1 MRIPLRRLGVYLA
14 AFLFA
19 ILVNFTL
26 PRLMPGSPVDSMIA
40 QLGPRATPAAIEAIK
55 ARFGAVEQPIWQQF
69 LDYLKGLATFD
80 LGVSVKYYPQ
90 TVTEVLAR
98 SAGWTAFLVVTAVVF
113 SLCIGVSLGAVAA
126 WRRGGRFDAFVSPF
140 SVVMI
145 AVPPVII
152 ALATLF
158 TFGVTLR
165 WFPVGYAYDPSLD
178 PGINF
183 TFFGSVFWHA
193 IMPVLTLSPY
203 MIGEFQTTM
212 RSSMISVLG
221 EDYVT
226 MGRAKGLSDTAVMFS
241 YAARNAMLPVMT
253 NLALM
258 LGAVF
263 GGSIVTE
270 IVFNYPG
277 LGLTLFTAS
286 VARDYPVIQGQLLL
300 MTMATLG
307 ANLLVD
313 ILYGVVDPRVQEGRT

>member
-1 MRIPLRRLGVYLA
+1 MRIPLRRIGVYCI

-19 ILVNFTL
+19 IVMNFAV
-26 PRLMPGSPVDSMIA
+26 PRLMPGSPVDGMIA
-40 QLGPRATPAAIEAIK
+40 QLGQRATPAAIAAIK
-55 ARFGAVEQPIWQQF
+55 ARFGAVEQPLWEQF
-69 LDYLKGLATFD
+69 ADYITGLAKLD

-90 TVTEVLAR
+90 TVTEVLGR
-98 SAGWTAFLVVTAVVF
+98 SAGWTAFLIVTAIFF
-113 SLCIGVSLGAVAA
+113 SLCVGVSLGAVAA

-140 SVVMI
+140 SVVLI
-145 AVPPVII
+145 AVPPVIV

-158 TFGVTLR
+158 IFGVSLR
-165 WFPVGYAYDPSLD
+165 WFPVGYAYDPNLD
-178 PGINF
+178 PGFNF
-183 TFFGSVFWHA
+183 TFFGSVFLHA

-203 MIGEFQTTM
+203 LIGEFQTTM

-226 MGRAKGLSDTAVMFS
+226 MGRAKGLSETAVMFG

-253 NLALM
+253 NLALI
-258 LGAVF
+258 LGSVF

-300 MTMATLG
+300 MTLATLG

-313 ILYGVVDPRVQEGRT
+313 LIYGVVDPRLREARA

>member
-1 MRIPLRRLGVYLA
+1 MHIPLRRIGIYCV

-19 ILVNFTL
+19 IVMNFAV
-26 PRLMPGSPVDSMIA
+26 PRLMPGSPVDGMIA

-69 LDYLKGLATFD
+69 LDYVWGLARFD
-80 LGVSVKYYPQ
+80 LGQSVKYYPQ

-98 SAGWTAFLVVTAVVF
+98 SAGWTAFLVTTAIIF
-113 SLCIGVSLGAVAA
+113 SLCVGVSLGAVAA

-140 SVVMI
+140 SVVLI
-145 AVPPVII
+145 AVPPVIV

-158 TFGVTLR
+158 TFGVSLR
-165 WFPVGYAYDPSLD
+165 WFPVGYAYDPNLD
-178 PGINF
+178 PGLNF
-183 TFFGSVFWHA
+183 TFFGSVFAHA

-203 MIGEFQTTM
+203 LIGEFQTTM

-226 MGRAKGLSDTAVMFS
+226 MGRAKGLGETAVMFS
-241 YAARNAMLPVMT
+241 YAARNAMLPVLT

-300 MTMATLG
+300 MTLATLG

-313 ILYGVVDPRVQEGRT
+313 IVYGFVDPRIREARA

>member
-1 MRIPLRRLGVYLA
+1 MRIPLRRIGVYCI

-19 ILVNFTL
+19 IVMNFAV
-26 PRLMPGSPVDSMIA
+26 PRLMPGSPVDGMIA
-40 QLGPRATPAAIEAIK
+40 QLGQRATPAAIEAIK
-55 ARFGAVEQPIWQQF
+55 ARFGAIQQPVWEQF
-69 LDYLKGLATFD
+69 VDYIKGLAVLD

-90 TVTEVLAR
+90 TVTEVLGR
-98 SAGWTAFLVVTAVVF
+98 SAGWTAFLIVTAIIF
-113 SLCIGVSLGAVAA
+113 SLCVGVTLGAVAA

-140 SVVMI
+140 SVVLI
-145 AVPPVII
+145 AVPPVIV

-158 TFGVTLR
+158 IFGVSFR
-165 WFPVGYAYDPSLD
+165 WFPVGYAYDPDLD

-183 TFFGSVFWHA
+183 TFIGSVFYHA

-203 MIGEFQTTM
+203 LIGEFQTTM

-226 MGRAKGLSDTAVMFS
+226 MGRAKGLSEAAVMFG
-241 YAARNAMLPVMT
+241 YAARNAMLPVLT
-253 NLALM
+253 NLALI

-300 MTMATLG
+300 MTLATLG

-313 ILYGVVDPRVQEGRT
+313 ILYGVIDPRIRERHA

>member
-1 MRIPLRRLGVYLA
+1 MRIPLRRLGVYLV

-19 ILVNFTL
+19 IVMNFTV

-55 ARFGAVEQPIWQQF
+55 ARFGAVEQPIWLQF
-69 LDYLKGLATFD
+69 LDYIKGLITFD

-90 TVTEVLAR
+90 TVLEVLGR
-98 SAGWTAFLVVTAVVF
+98 SAGWTAFLVFTAIIF
-113 SLCIGVSLGAVAA
+113 SLCVGVSLGAVAA

-152 ALATLF
+152 GLATLF

-165 WFPVGYAYDPSLD
+165 WFPVGYAYNPDLD

-203 MIGEFQTTM
+203 LIGEFQTTM

-226 MGRAKGLSDTAVMFS
+226 MGRAKGLSETAVMFS
-241 YAARNAMLPVMT
+241 YAARNAMLPVLT

-300 MTMATLG
+300 MTLATLG

-313 ILYGVVDPRVQEGRT
+313 LLYGVVDPRVRELRT

>member
-1 MRIPLRRLGVYLA
+1 MRIPLRRIGVYCI

-19 ILVNFTL
+19 IVMNFAV
-26 PRLMPGSPVDSMIA
+26 PRLMPGSPVDGMIA
-40 QLGPRATPAAIEAIK
+40 QLGQRATPAAIAAIK
-55 ARFGAVEQPIWQQF
+55 ARFGAIEQPVWEQF
-69 LDYLKGLATFD
+69 VDYVKGLAVLD

-90 TVTEVLAR
+90 TVTEVLGR
-98 SAGWTAFLVVTAVVF
+98 SAGWTAFLVVTAIIF
-113 SLCIGVSLGAVAA
+113 SLCVGVTLGAIAA

-140 SVVMI
+140 SVVLI
-145 AVPPVII
+145 AVPPVIV

-158 TFGVTLR
+158 IFGVSLR
-165 WFPVGYAYDPSLD
+165 WFPVGYAYDPNLD
-178 PGINF
+178 PGLNF
-183 TFFGSVFWHA
+183 TFFGSVFFHA

-203 MIGEFQTTM
+203 LIGEFQTTM

-226 MGRAKGLSDTAVMFS
+226 MGRAKGLSEMAVMFG
-241 YAARNAMLPVMT
+241 YAARNAMLPVLT
-253 NLALM
+253 NLALI

-300 MTMATLG
+300 MTLATLG

-313 ILYGVVDPRVQEGRT
+313 LLYGVVDPRIREARA

>member
-1 MRIPLRRLGVYLA
+1 MRVPLRRLGVYLA

-19 ILVNFTL
+19 IVVNFTL

-69 LDYLKGLATFD
+69 LEYLKGLATFD

-98 SAGWTAFLVVTAVVF
+98 SAGWTAFLVTTAIIF
-113 SLCIGVSLGAVAA
+113 SLCVGVSLGAAAA

-140 SVVMI
+140 SVVLI

-226 MGRAKGLSDTAVMFS
+226 MGRAKGLGNTAVMFS

-313 ILYGVVDPRVQEGRT
+313 ILYGVVDPRVQEERA

>member
-1 MRIPLRRLGVYLA
+1 MHIPLRRIGIYCV

-19 ILVNFTL
+19 IVMNFAV
-26 PRLMPGSPVDSMIA
+26 PRLMPGSPVDGMIA
-40 QLGPRATPAAIEAIK
+40 QLGPRATPAAIAAIK
-55 ARFGAVEQPIWQQF
+55 ARFGAVEQPIWRQF
-69 LDYLKGLATFD
+69 LDYVWGLATFD
-80 LGVSVKYYPQ
+80 LGQSVKYYPQ

-98 SAGWTAFLVVTAVVF
+98 SAGWTAFLVVTAIIF
-113 SLCIGVSLGAVAA
+113 SLCVGVSLGAVAA

-140 SVVMI
+140 SVVLI
-145 AVPPVII
+145 AVPPVIV

-158 TFGVTLR
+158 TFGVSLR
-165 WFPVGYAYDPSLD
+165 WFPVGYSYDPNLD
-178 PGINF
+178 PGLNF
-183 TFFGSVFWHA
+183 TFFGSVFAHA
-193 IMPVLTLSPY
+193 IMPVLTLSPFL
-203 MIGEFQTTM
+203 IGEFQTTM

-226 MGRAKGLSDTAVMFS
+226 MGRAKGLSETAVMFS
-241 YAARNAMLPVMT
+241 YAARNAMLPVLT

-300 MTMATLG
+300 MTLATLG

-313 ILYGVVDPRVQEGRT
+313 IIYGFVDPRIREARA

>member
-1 MRIPLRRLGVYLA
+1 MYVSSRRLGVYAVALG
-14 AFLFA
+14 FA
-19 ILVNFTL
+19 IVMNFTV
-26 PRLMPGSPVDSMIA
+26 PRLMPGSPVDAMIA

-55 ARFGAVEQPIWQQF
+55 ARFGAVEAPIASQF
-69 LDYLKGLATFD
+69 VDYLKGLATLD

-90 TVTEVLAR
+90 TVVEVLSR
-98 SAGWTAFLVVTAVVF
+98 STLWTLFLVVTAITF
-113 SLCIGVSLGAVAA
+113 SLLVGVMLGAVAA
-126 WRRGGRFDAFVSPF
+126 WRRGGRFDTVVSPF

-152 ALATLF
+152 ALTALF
-158 TFGVTLR
+158 IFGVSLR
-165 WFPVGYAYDPSLD
+165 WFPVGYAYDPNLD
-178 PGINF
+178 PGLNF
-183 TFFGSVFWHA
+183 TFAGSVFYHA
-193 IMPVLTLSPY
+193 ILPVLTLSPY
-203 MIGEFQTTM
+203 LIGEFQTTM

-226 MGRAKGLSDTAVMFS
+226 MGRAKGLTAATVMLG
-241 YAARNAMLPVMT
+241 YGARNAMLPVLT

-313 ILYGVVDPRVQEGRT
+313 IVYGVIDPRLRDASA

>member
-1 MRIPLRRLGVYLA
+1 MRISSRRLGVYAIALV
-14 AFLFA
+14 FA
-19 ILVNFTL
+19 IVMNFTV
-26 PRLMPGSPVDSMIA
+26 PRLMPGTPVDAMVA
-40 QLGPRATPAAIEAIK
+40 QLGSRATPAAIEAIK
-55 ARFGAVEQPIWQQF
+55 ARFGAVDAPITTQF
-69 LDYLKGLATFD
+69 VDYLKGLATLD

-90 TVTEVLAR
+90 TVVDVLAR
-98 SAGWTAFLVVTAVVF
+98 STLWTAFLVVTAILF
-113 SLCIGVSLGAVAA
+113 SLLVGVTLGAVAA
-126 WRRGGRFDAFVSPF
+126 WRRGGRFDTIVSPL

-145 AVPPVII
+145 AVPPVIV
-152 ALATLF
+152 ALTTLF
-158 TFGVTLR
+158 VFGVSLR

-178 PGINF
+178 PGLNIAF
-183 TFFGSVFWHA
+183 VGSVFVHA
-193 IMPVLTLSPY
+193 LMPVMTLSPY
-203 MIGEFQTTM
+203 LIGEFQTTM

-226 MGRAKGLSDTAVMFS
+226 MGRAKGLKSMTVMFG
-241 YAARNAMLPVMT
+241 YGARNAMLPVLT

-300 MTMATLG
+300 MTLATLG
-307 ANLLVD
+307 ANLIVD
-313 ILYGVVDPRVQEGRT
+313 IIYGLVDPRLREAPE

>member
-19 ILVNFTL
+19 IVVNFTL
-26 PRLMPGSPVDSMIA
+26 PRLMPGSPVDSMVA

-55 ARFGAVEQPIWQQF
+55 ARFGAVEQPIWLQF
-69 LDYLKGLATFD
+69 VDYLKGLATFD

-98 SAGWTAFLVVTAVVF
+98 SAGWTAFLVSTAIVF
-113 SLCIGVSLGAVAA
+113 SLCVGVSLGAVAA

-140 SVVMI
+140 SVVLI

-183 TFFGSVFWHA
+183 TFFSSVFWHA

-226 MGRAKGLSDTAVMFS
+226 MGRAKGLSNTAVMFS

>member
-1 MRIPLRRLGVYLA
+1 MRLPRRRLAVYCV

-19 ILVNFTL
+19 IVMNFAV

-55 ARFGAVEQPIWQQF
+55 ARFGAIEQPMWQQF
-69 LDYLKGLATFD
+69 VDYIVGLAHFD

-90 TVTEVLAR
+90 TVLEVLGR
-98 SAGWTAFLVVTAVVF
+98 SAGWTAFLVVTAIVF
-113 SLCIGVSLGAVAA
+113 SLSIGVSLGALAA
-126 WRRGGRFDAFVSPF
+126 WRRGGRFDSFVSPF

-158 TFGVTLR
+158 VFGVTLR
-165 WFPVGYAYDPSLD
+165 LLPVGYAYDPSLD
-178 PGINF
+178 PGFNF
-183 TFFGSVFWHA
+183 TYFGSVFLHA

-203 MIGEFQTTM
+203 LIGEFQTTM

-226 MGRAKGLSDTAVMFS
+226 MGRAKGLSETAVMFG
-241 YAARNAMLPVMT
+241 YAARNAMLPVLT

-277 LGLTLFTAS
+277 LGLTLYTAS

-300 MTMATLG
+300 MTLATLG

-313 ILYGVVDPRVQEGRT
+313 ILYGVVDPRIREGRA

>member
-1 MRIPLRRLGVYLA
+1 MRIPLRRIGVYCI

-19 ILVNFTL
+19 IVMNFAV
-26 PRLMPGSPVDSMIA
+26 PRLMPGSPVDGMIA
-40 QLGPRATPAAIEAIK
+40 QLGQRATPAAIAAIK
-55 ARFGAVEQPIWQQF
+55 ARFGAIEQPVWEQF
-69 LDYLKGLATFD
+69 VDYVKGLAVLD

-90 TVTEVLAR
+90 TVTEVLGR
-98 SAGWTAFLVVTAVVF
+98 SAGWTAFLVVTAIIF
-113 SLCIGVSLGAVAA
+113 SLCVGVTLGAIAA

-140 SVVMI
+140 SVVLI
-145 AVPPVII
+145 AVPPVIV

-158 TFGVTLR
+158 IFGVSLR
-165 WFPVGYAYDPSLD
+165 WFPVGYAYDPNLD
-178 PGINF
+178 PGLNF
-183 TFFGSVFWHA
+183 TFFGSVFFHA

-203 MIGEFQTTM
+203 LIGEFQTTM

-226 MGRAKGLSDTAVMFS
+226 MGRAKGLSEMAVMFS
-241 YAARNAMLPVMT
+241 YAARNAMLPVLT
-253 NLALM
+253 NLALI

-300 MTMATLG
+300 MTLATLG

-313 ILYGVVDPRVQEGRT
+313 LLYGVVDPRIREVRV

>member
-1 MRIPLRRLGVYLA
+1 MYISPRRLGVYAVALG
-14 AFLFA
+14 FA
-19 ILVNFTL
+19 IVMNFTV
-26 PRLMPGSPVDSMIA
+26 PRLMPGSPVDAMIA

-55 ARFGAVEQPIWQQF
+55 ARFGAVEAPITAQF
-69 LDYLKGLATFD
+69 LDYIKGLATLD
-80 LGVSVKYYPQ
+80 LGFSVKYYPQ

-98 SAGWTAFLVVTAVVF
+98 STLWTLFLVVTAIAF
-113 SLCIGVSLGAVAA
+113 SLIIGTLLGAIAA
-126 WRRGGRFDAFVSPF
+126 WRRGGRFDTVVSPL
-140 SVVMI
+140 SVIMI

-152 ALATLF
+152 ALTALF
-158 TFGVTLR
+158 VFGVSLR

-178 PGINF
+178 PGLNF
-183 TFFGSVFWHA
+183 TFAGSVFYHA
-193 IMPVLTLSPY
+193 ILPVLTLSPY
-203 MIGEFQTTM
+203 LIGEFQTTM

-226 MGRAKGLSDTAVMFS
+226 MGRAKGLTAATVMLG
-241 YAARNAMLPVMT
+241 YGARNAMLPVLT

-300 MTMATLG
+300 MTLATLG

-313 ILYGVVDPRVQEGRT
+313 IIYGVIDPRLRDASA

>member
-1 MRIPLRRLGVYLA
+1 MYISSRRLGVYAVALV
-14 AFLFA
+14 FA
-19 ILVNFTL
+19 IVMNFTV
-26 PRLMPGSPVDSMIA
+26 PRLMPGSPVDAMIA

-55 ARFGAVEQPIWQQF
+55 ARFGAVNTSIPAQF
-69 LDYLKGLATFD
+69 VDYVKGLATLD

-90 TVTEVLAR
+90 TVVEVLSR
-98 SAGWTAFLVVTAVVF
+98 STLWTAFLVVTAIIF
-113 SLCIGVSLGAVAA
+113 SLVVGTTLGAIAA
-126 WRRGGRFDAFVSPF
+126 WRRGGRFDTLVSPL
-140 SVVMI
+140 SVVAI

-152 ALATLF
+152 ALTTLF
-158 TFGVTLR
+158 VFGVSLR
-165 WFPVGYAYDPSLD
+165 WFPVSYAYDPNLD
-178 PGINF
+178 PGLNF
-183 TFFGSVFWHA
+183 TFAGSVFYHA

-203 MIGEFQTTM
+203 LIGEFQTTM

-226 MGRAKGLSDTAVMFS
+226 MGRAKGLKASTVMFS
-241 YAARNAMLPVMT
+241 YGARNATLPVLT

-300 MTMATLG
+300 MTLATLG

-313 ILYGVVDPRVQEGRT
+313 IIYGLVDPRLRDAAE

>member
-1 MRIPLRRLGVYLA
+1 MHIPLRRIGIYCV

-19 ILVNFTL
+19 IVVNFAV
-26 PRLMPGSPVDSMIA
+26 PRLMPGSPVDGMIA
-40 QLGPRATPAAIEAIK
+40 QLGPRATPAAIAAIK

-69 LDYLKGLATFD
+69 LDYVWGLATFD
-80 LGVSVKYYPQ
+80 LGQSVKYYPQ

-98 SAGWTAFLVVTAVVF
+98 SAGWTAFLVVTAIIF
-113 SLCIGVSLGAVAA
+113 SLCVGVSLGAVAA

-140 SVVMI
+140 SVVLI
-145 AVPPVII
+145 AVPPVIV

-158 TFGVTLR
+158 TFGVSLR
-165 WFPVGYAYDPSLD
+165 WFPVGYAYHPDLD
-178 PGINF
+178 PGLNF
-183 TFFGSVFWHA
+183 TFFGSVFAHA
-193 IMPVLTLSPY
+193 IMPVLTLSPFL
-203 MIGEFQTTM
+203 IGEFQTTM

-226 MGRAKGLSDTAVMFS
+226 MGRAKGLSETAVMFS
-241 YAARNAMLPVMT
+241 YAARNAMLPVLT

-300 MTMATLG
+300 MTLATLG

-313 ILYGVVDPRVQEGRT
+313 IIYGFVDPRIREAHA

>member
-1 MRIPLRRLGVYLA
+1 MRLSFRRLGVYLV

-19 ILVNFTL
+19 IVMNFAV
-26 PRLMPGSPVDSMIA
+26 PRMMPGSPVDAMIA

-55 ARFGAVEQPIWQQF
+55 ARFGAIDKPVAEQF
-69 LDYLKGLATFD
+69 VDYVAGLARFD

-90 TVTEVLAR
+90 TVTQVLGR
-98 SAGWTAFLVVTAVVF
+98 SAGWTAFLVVTAIIF
-113 SLCIGVSLGAVAA
+113 SLCVGISLGAVAA

-140 SVVMI
+140 SVVLI
-145 AVPPVII
+145 AVPPVIV

-158 TFGVTLR
+158 TFGVSLR
-165 WFPVGYAYDPSLD
+165 WFPVGYAYDPNLD
-178 PGINF
+178 PGLNF
-183 TFFGSVFWHA
+183 TFFGSVFYHA
-193 IMPVLTLSPY
+193 IMPVLTLSPLL
-203 MIGEFQTTM
+203 IGEFQTTM

-226 MGRAKGLSDTAVMFS
+226 MGRAKGLSERAVMFG
-241 YAARNAMLPVMT
+241 YAARNAMLPVLT

-277 LGLTLFTAS
+277 LGLTLYTAS

-300 MTMATLG
+300 MTLATLG
-307 ANLLVD
+307 ANLAVD
-313 ILYGVVDPRVQEGRT
+313 MLYGYIDPRIREARA

>member
-1 MRIPLRRLGVYLA
+1 MHISSRRLGVYAVALI
-14 AFLFA
+14 FA
-19 ILVNFTL
+19 IVVNFTL
-26 PRLMPGSPVDSMIA
+26 PRLMPGTPVDAMIA

-55 ARFGAVEQPIWQQF
+55 ARFGAVNEPIYLQF
-69 LDYLKGLATFD
+69 IDYLKGLATLD
-80 LGVSVKYYPQ
+80 LGVSVKYYPE
-90 TVTEVLAR
+90 TVVEVLGR
-98 SAGWTAFLVVTAVVF
+98 STVWTMFLVITAILF
-113 SLCIGVSLGAVAA
+113 SLLVGVTLGAVSA
-126 WRRGGRFDAFVSPF
+126 WRRGGRFDSFVSPF

-145 AVPPVII
+145 AIPPVIV
-152 ALATLF
+152 ALSTLF
-158 TFGVTLR
+158 LFGVSLR
-165 WFPVGYAYDPSLD
+165 WFPVGYAYDPNLD
-178 PGINF
+178 PGFNF
-183 TFFGSVFWHA
+183 TFFGSVFYHG

-203 MIGEFQTTM
+203 LIGEFQTTM

-226 MGRAKGLSDTAVMFS
+226 MGRAKGLKPATVMFG
-241 YAARNAMLPVMT
+241 YGARNAMLPVLT

-300 MTMATLG
+300 MTLATLG

-313 ILYGVVDPRVQEGRT
+313 IIYGIVDPRLRESGA

>member
-1 MRIPLRRLGVYLA
+1 MRLPLRRLGVYGV

-19 ILVNFTL
+19 IVMNFTV
-26 PRLMPGSPVDSMIA
+26 PRLMPGSPVDAMIA
-40 QLGPRATPAAIEAIK
+40 QLGSRATPAAIAAIK
-55 ARFGAVEQPIWQQF
+55 ARFGAVEEPIWWQF
-69 LDYLKGLATFD
+69 LEYLKGLATFD

-98 SAGWTAFLVVTAVVF
+98 SAGWTALLVLAAIVF
-113 SLCIGVSLGAVAA
+113 SLCVGVLLGAYAA
-126 WRRGGRFDAFVSPF
+126 WRRGGRFDSFVSPF
-140 SVVMI
+140 AFVLI
-145 AVPPVII
+145 AVPPVIV
-152 ALATLF
+152 ALSTLF
-158 TFGVTLR
+158 VFGVSLR
-165 WFPVGYAYDPSLD
+165 WLPVGYAYNPDLDPSLD
-178 PGINF
+178 F
-183 TFFGSVFWHA
+183 RFFGSVFLHA
-193 IMPVLTLSPY
+193 IMPVLTLSTHL
-203 MIGEFQTTM
+203 IGEFQSTM

-226 MGRAKGLSDTAVMFS
+226 MGRAKGLSETAVMFS
-241 YAARNAMLPVMT
+241 YGARNAMLPVLT

-258 LGAVF
+258 LGVVF

-300 MTMATLG
+300 MTLATLI

-313 ILYGVVDPRVQEGRT
+313 IVYGIVDPRIREAPA

>member
-19 ILVNFTL
+19 IVMNFTV
-26 PRLMPGSPVDSMIA
+26 PRLMPGSPVDGMIA

-55 ARFGAVEQPIWQQF
+55 ARFGAVEQPIWLQF
-69 LDYLKGLATFD
+69 VDYLKGLATFD

-98 SAGWTAFLVVTAVVF
+98 SAGWTAFLVLTAVLF

-126 WRRGGRFDAFVSPF
+126 WRRGGRFDAFVSPL
-140 SVVMI
+140 SVIMI

-158 TFGVTLR
+158 VFGVTLR

-178 PGINF
+178 PGFNF

-193 IMPVLTLSPY
+193 IMPVLTLSPF

-226 MGRAKGLSDTAVMFS
+226 MGRAKGLSDTAVMFG

-313 ILYGVVDPRVQEGRT
+313 ILYGVVDPRLKEGRA

>member
-19 ILVNFTL
+19 IVVNFTL
-26 PRLMPGSPVDSMIA
+26 PRLMPGSPVDSMVA

-55 ARFGAVEQPIWQQF
+55 ARFGAVEQPIWLQF

-98 SAGWTAFLVVTAVVF
+98 SAGWTAFLVATAITF
-113 SLCIGVSLGAVAA
+113 SLCVGVSLGAVAA

-140 SVVMI
+140 SVVLI

-158 TFGVTLR
+158 SFGVTLR

-226 MGRAKGLSDTAVMFS
+226 MGRAKGLGNTAVMFS

>member
-1 MRIPLRRLGVYLA
+1 MYISPRRLGVYAVALG
-14 AFLFA
+14 FA
-19 ILVNFTL
+19 IVMNFTV
-26 PRLMPGSPVDSMIA
+26 PRLMPGSPVDAMIA

-55 ARFGAVEQPIWQQF
+55 ARFGAVEAPITAQF
-69 LDYLKGLATFD
+69 LDYIKGLATLD

-98 SAGWTAFLVVTAVVF
+98 STLWTLFLVVTAIAF
-113 SLCIGVSLGAVAA
+113 SLIIGTLLGAIAA
-126 WRRGGRFDAFVSPF
+126 WRRGGRFDTVVSPL
-140 SVVMI
+140 SVIMI

-152 ALATLF
+152 ALTALF
-158 TFGVTLR
+158 VFGVSLR

-178 PGINF
+178 PGLNF
-183 TFFGSVFWHA
+183 TFAGSVFYHA
-193 IMPVLTLSPY
+193 VLPVLTLSPY
-203 MIGEFQTTM
+203 LIGEFQTTM

-226 MGRAKGLSDTAVMFS
+226 MGRAKGLTAATVMLG
-241 YAARNAMLPVMT
+241 YGARNAMLPVLT

-300 MTMATLG
+300 MTLATLG

-313 ILYGVVDPRVQEGRT
+313 IVYGVIDPRLRDASA

>member
-19 ILVNFTL
+19 IVVNFTL
-26 PRLMPGSPVDSMIA
+26 PRLMPGSPVDSMVA

-55 ARFGAVEQPIWQQF
+55 ARFGAVEQPIWLQF

-98 SAGWTAFLVVTAVVF
+98 SAGWTAFLVSTAIVF
-113 SLCIGVSLGAVAA
+113 SLCVGVSLGAVAA

-140 SVVMI
+140 SVVLI

-183 TFFGSVFWHA
+183 TFFSSVFWHA

-226 MGRAKGLSDTAVMFS
+226 MGRAKGLGNTAVMFS

-313 ILYGVVDPRVQEGRT
+313 ILYGVVDPRMQEGRT

>member
-1 MRIPLRRLGVYLA
+1 MYISSRRLGVYAVALG
-14 AFLFA
+14 FA
-19 ILVNFTL
+19 IVMNFTV
-26 PRLMPGSPVDSMIA
+26 PRLMPGSPVDAMIA
-40 QLGPRATPAAIEAIK
+40 QLGPRATPAAVEAIK
-55 ARFGAVEQPIWQQF
+55 ARFGAVEAPIAAQF
-69 LDYLKGLATFD
+69 LDYLKGLATLD

-98 SAGWTAFLVVTAVVF
+98 STLWTLFLVVTAITF
-113 SLCIGVSLGAVAA
+113 SLIVGTLLGAIAA
-126 WRRGGRFDAFVSPF
+126 WRRGGRFDTVVSPF

-152 ALATLF
+152 ALTALF
-158 TFGVTLR
+158 VFGVSLR
-165 WFPVGYAYDPSLD
+165 WFPVGYAYDPNLD
-178 PGINF
+178 PGLNF
-183 TFFGSVFWHA
+183 NFAGSVFYHA
-193 IMPVLTLSPY
+193 ILPVLTLSPY
-203 MIGEFQTTM
+203 LIGEFQTTM

-226 MGRAKGLSDTAVMFS
+226 MGRAKGLTAATVMLG
-241 YAARNAMLPVMT
+241 YGARNAMLPVLT

-300 MTMATLG
+300 MTLATLG

-313 ILYGVVDPRVQEGRT
+313 IVYGVIDPRLKDGSA

>member
-19 ILVNFTL
+19 IVVNFTL
-26 PRLMPGSPVDSMIA
+26 PRLMPGSPVDSMVA

-55 ARFGAVEQPIWQQF
+55 ARFGAVEQPIWLQF

-98 SAGWTAFLVVTAVVF
+98 SAGWTAFLVSTAIVF
-113 SLCIGVSLGAVAA
+113 SLCVGVSLGAVAA

-140 SVVMI
+140 SVVLI

-226 MGRAKGLSDTAVMFS
+226 MGRAKGLGNTAVMFS

-313 ILYGVVDPRVQEGRT
+313 ILYGVVDPRMQEGRT

>member
-1 MRIPLRRLGVYLA
+1 MRLPRRRLAVYCV

-19 ILVNFTL
+19 IVMNFAV

-55 ARFGAVEQPIWQQF
+55 ARFGAIEQPMWQQF
-69 LDYLKGLATFD
+69 VDYIVGLAHFD

-90 TVTEVLAR
+90 TVLEVLGR
-98 SAGWTAFLVVTAVVF
+98 SAGWTAFLVVTAIVF
-113 SLCIGVSLGAVAA
+113 SLSIGVSLGALAA
-126 WRRGGRFDAFVSPF
+126 WRRGGRFDSFVSPF

-158 TFGVTLR
+158 IFGVTLR
-165 WFPVGYAYDPSLD
+165 LLPVGYAYDPSLD
-178 PGINF
+178 PGFNF
-183 TFFGSVFWHA
+183 TYFGSVFLHA

-203 MIGEFQTTM
+203 LIGEFQTTM

-226 MGRAKGLSDTAVMFS
+226 MGRAKGLSESAVMFG
-241 YAARNAMLPVMT
+241 YAARNAMLPVLT

-277 LGLTLFTAS
+277 LGLTLYTAS

-300 MTMATLG
+300 MTLATLG

-313 ILYGVVDPRVQEGRT
+313 ILYGVVDPRIREGRA

>member
-1 MRIPLRRLGVYLA
+1 MRLSRRRLGVYGV
-14 AFLFA
+14 AFLLA
-19 ILVNFTL
+19 IVMNFTV
-26 PRLMPGSPVDSMIA
+26 PRLMPGSPVDAMIA
-40 QLGPRATPAAIEAIK
+40 QLGPRATPAAIAAIK
-55 ARFGAVEQPIWQQF
+55 ARFGAVEEPIWWQF

-98 SAGWTAFLVVTAVVF
+98 SAGWTALLVLAAILF
-113 SLCIGVSLGAVAA
+113 SLCVGVLLGAYAA
-126 WRRGGRFDAFVSPF
+126 WRRGGRFDSFVSPF
-140 SVVMI
+140 AFVLI
-145 AVPPVII
+145 AVPPVIV
-152 ALATLF
+152 ALSTLF
-158 TFGVTLR
+158 IFGVSLR
-165 WFPVGYAYDPSLD
+165 WLPVGYAYHPDLD
-178 PGINF
+178 TGLDFSFI
-183 TFFGSVFWHA
+183 GSVLLDA
-193 IMPVLTLSPY
+193 MMPVLTLSTHL
-203 MIGEFQTTM
+203 IGEFQSTM

-226 MGRAKGLSDTAVMFS
+226 MGRAKGLSDSAVMFG
-241 YAARNAMLPVMT
+241 YAARNAMLPVLT

-258 LGAVF
+258 LGVVF

-300 MTMATLG
+300 MTLATLA

-313 ILYGVVDPRVQEGRT
+313 ILYGVVDPRIREAPA